1 MPTYEQVQFLAIIGV
16 GFAIGFPSFL
26 IWLQY
31 IARNKTLKYTYQD
44 IAQKNPEVEEYL
56 NQGYHLLTIARDK
69 ALIGE
74 QYFVYNYPTKYNL
87 NTFPLFK
94 LSFESSTTHYH
105 NKECSQTSSTEDYTE
120 WLPFQSQIKKQP
132 FVTTTTHYYFTKN
145 DIPFLTVLYP
155 GNNPFLELYKE
166 QTSSTLTGTAIPKG
180 QSWEWQINNK
190 IEYKNKLVDVTN
202 HNRILLASFPSK
214 GFSFR
219 EVLYLVIHPEMPKH
233 LVPAFVYFSLL
244 VQNGSS
250 CSSN

>member
-1 MPTYEQVQFLAIIGV
+1 MPTHEQVQFLAIIAV

-26 IWLQY
+26 ILLQY

-44 IAQKNPEVEEYL
+44 IAQKNPEIQEYL

-74 QYFVYNYPTKYNL
+74 QYFVYNYPTKYKL
-87 NTFPLFK
+87 NTLPLFK
-94 LSFESSTTHYH
+94 LSFESLTTQYH
-105 NKECSQTSSTEDYTE
+105 NKECSQTFITEDYTE

-155 GNNPFLELYKE
+155 RNNPFLTLFKE

-180 QSWEWQINNK
+180 QSWEWQINNR
-190 IEYKNKLVDVTN
+190 IEFKNKLVDVTN

-214 GFSFR
+214 GFSFS
-219 EVLYLVIHPEMPKH
+219 EVIYLVIHPEMPKH
-233 LVPAFVYFSLL
+233 LVPVFVNFSLL
-244 VQNGSS
+244 GNNSTPIS
-250 CSSN
+250 D